1 MSTVQ
6 SEITLDPSRLAYR
19 IDDLAEALGVSR
31 TKLYSEIAAGK
42 LRAVKLGSRTLVTT
56 RDANDYLSRL
66 PDIRAALGTAANE
79 IQATGHKRGGAHD

>member
-6 SEITLDPSRLAYR
+6 SETTLDSSRLAYR

-42 LRAVKLGSRTLVTT
+42 LRAVKLGSRTLITT

-66 PDIRAALGTAANE
+66 PDIRAALPGATANQ
-79 IQATGHKRGGAHD
+79 IQATGQKRGARD